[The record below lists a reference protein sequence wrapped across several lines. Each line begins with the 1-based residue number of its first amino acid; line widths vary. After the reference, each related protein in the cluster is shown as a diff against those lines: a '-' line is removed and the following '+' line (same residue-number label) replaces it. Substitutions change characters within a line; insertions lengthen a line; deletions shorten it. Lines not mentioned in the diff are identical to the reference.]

1 MLKYRKAPEPIKRSW
16 KEIIFPNMFGK
27 SKSAKVS
34 ILLKGTNQ
42 QATPFAISGESLPLL
57 ATVVNPN
64 PFAHIW
70 AKPQTP
76 ERRRGEPC
84 INQSQRG
91 ALQTMERQEAREQL
105 KGQLRAYVES
115 ITQKSKGA
123 NMYVCPLCRS
133 GTGSHSTGA
142 FSIARDGTSWK
153 CFSCNEGGDIFD
165 LIGKYE
171 GIADYSEQLK
181 RAGEIF
187 GITIDN
193 YRATA
198 PEDLRAY
205 QKQPKTEQYTHSN
218 IHTSTATMDY
228 TKFFLQ
234 ANKDIGKTSYHRGL
248 SLETLNRF
256 NIGYV
261 ENWRHPKAPTNVPA
275 SPRLIIPTS
284 KESYLAR
291 DTREHIPKGQEPY
304 IKSKVGQIHIF
315 NSNALY
321 TAKKPIFIVE
331 GELDALSIIEVGGE
345 AVALGTT
352 TKVKSLLEIL
362 KKGKPEQPLIIA
374 LDNDEAGEKA
384 YMGLSEGLKGLG
396 IPFYRRN
403 PAGKYK
409 DANEAL
415 QGNREALRQAVEN
428 AEHIQD
434 EAEQA
439 KREAYLRTSTDHYL
453 QSFIDGIADS
463 VNTPYIPTGF
473 KKLDTVLDGGLYEGL
488 YIVGAISSLGKT
500 TLITQIADQIAQAGQ
515 DVLIFSLEMARAEI
529 MAKSISR
536 HTLQQVLS
544 SGGDIRN
551 AKTTRGITTGKRYEN
566 YNKTERDLING
577 AIVAYSQYAGH
588 IYISEGIG
596 DIGAKQI
603 RDTVGQH
610 ILFTGNTPVVIIDY
624 LQILAPYN
632 ERATDKQNT
641 DKAVMEL
648 KRISRDY
655 KTPVIGI
662 SSFNRANYSAAVTME
677 AFKESGAIEYS
688 SDVLIGLQLKGAGG
702 SNDFDANEAKKK
714 NPREIELVILKNRN
728 GSTGD
733 KLGYRYYPLFNYFE
747 EE

>member
-1 MLKYRKAPEPIKRSW
+1 
-16 KEIIFPNMFGK
+16 
-27 SKSAKVS
+27 
-34 ILLKGTNQ
+34 
-42 QATPFAISGESLPLL
+42 
-57 ATVVNPN
+57 
-64 PFAHIW
+64 
-70 AKPQTP
+70 
-76 ERRRGEPC
+76 
-84 INQSQRG
+84 
-91 ALQTMERQEAREQL
+91 MERQEAREQL
-105 KGQLRAYVES
+105 KEQLKPYVES
-115 ITQKSKGA
+115 ITRKSKGA
-123 NMYVCPLCRS
+123 NMYVCPLCGS

-142 FSIARDGTSWK
+142 FSIKGTSWK
-153 CFSCNEGGDIFD
+153 CFSCNESGDIFD
-165 LIGKYE
+165 LIGKHE
-171 GIADYSEQLK
+171 GITDYSEQLK
-181 RAGEIF
+181 RAGELF
-187 GITIDN
+187 GVSIDI

-198 PEDLRAY
+198 QEDFREY
-205 QKQPKTEQYTHSN
+205 QNPPKNEQYTHNN
-218 IHTSTATMDY
+218 IHTTDY
-228 TKFFLQ
+228 TQFFLQ
-234 ANKDIGKTSYHRGL
+234 ANRDIEKTSYHRGL
-248 SLETLNRF
+248 SIETLNRF
-256 NIGYV
+256 NLGYV
-261 ENWRHPKAPTNVPA
+261 ESWRHPKAPNAPA

-291 DTREHIPKGQEPY
+291 DTREQIPEEQKPY
-304 IKSKVGQIHIF
+304 SKSKVGSIHLF
-315 NSNALY
+315 NAEALQNA
-321 TAKKPIFIVE
+321 TKPIFIVE

-352 TKVKSLLEIL
+352 TKVKSLLEVL
-362 KKGKPEQPLIIA
+362 KTKKPEQPLIIA

-384 YMGLSEGLKGLG
+384 YKELSEGLRGLS
-396 IPFYRRN
+396 IPFYRLN
-403 PAGKYK
+403 PAGEYK

-415 QGNREALRQAVEN
+415 QGNREALRQAVEE

-439 KREAYLRTSTDHYL
+439 QREAYLSTSTAHYL

-473 KKLDTVLDGGLYEGL
+473 KGLDTVLDGGLYEGL

-500 TLITQIADQIAQAGQ
+500 TLITQIADQIAQAGH

-551 AKTTRGITTGKRYEN
+551 AKTTRGITTGKWYEN
-566 YNKTERDLING
+566 YSKTERDLING
-577 AIVAYSQYAGH
+577 AIVSYSQYANH

-596 DIGAKQI
+596 DIGAEQI
-603 RDTVGQH
+603 RETIKQH

-632 ERATDKQNT
+632 DRATDKQNT

-662 SSFNRANYSAAVTME
+662 SSFNRANYSVAVTME

-688 SDVLIGLQLKGAGG
+688 SDVLIGLQLKGAGKK
-702 SNDFDANEAKKK
+702 DFDANEAKKK
-714 NPREIELVILKNRN
+714 SPREIELVILKNRN

-733 KLGYRYYPLFNYFE
+733 RLEFRYYPLFNYFE

>member
-1 MLKYRKAPEPIKRSW
+1 
-16 KEIIFPNMFGK
+16 
-27 SKSAKVS
+27 
-34 ILLKGTNQ
+34 
-42 QATPFAISGESLPLL
+42 
-57 ATVVNPN
+57 
-64 PFAHIW
+64 
-70 AKPQTP
+70 
-76 ERRRGEPC
+76 
-84 INQSQRG
+84 
-91 ALQTMERQEAREQL
+91 MERQEAREQL
-105 KGQLRAYVES
+105 KEQLKPYVES
-115 ITQKSKGA
+115 ITRKSKGA
-123 NMYVCPLCRS
+123 NMYVCPLCGS

-142 FSIARDGTSWK
+142 FSIKGTSWK

-165 LIGKYE
+165 LIGKHE
-171 GIADYSEQLK
+171 GITDYSEQLK
-181 RAGEIF
+181 RAGELF
-187 GITIDN
+187 GVSIDS

-198 PEDLRAY
+198 QEDFREY
-205 QKQPKTEQYTHSN
+205 QNPPKNEQYTHNN
-218 IHTSTATMDY
+218 IHTKDY
-228 TKFFLQ
+228 TQFFLQ
-234 ANKDIGKTSYHRGL
+234 ANRDIEKTSYHRGL
-248 SLETLNRF
+248 SIETLNRF
-256 NIGYV
+256 KIGYV
-261 ENWRHPKAPTNVPA
+261 ESWRHPKAPNAPA

-291 DTREHIPKGQEPY
+291 DTREQIPEEQKPY
-304 IKSKVGQIHIF
+304 SKSKVGSIHLF
-315 NSNALY
+315 NAKALQNA
-321 TAKKPIFIVE
+321 TKPIFIVE

-352 TKVKSLLEIL
+352 TKVKSLLDVL
-362 KKGKPEQPLIIA
+362 KTKKPEQPLIIA

-384 YMGLSEGLKGLG
+384 YKELSEGLRGLR
-396 IPFYRRN
+396 IPFYRLN
-403 PAGKYK
+403 PAGEYK

-415 QGNREALRQAVEN
+415 QGNREALRQAVEE

-439 KREAYLRTSTDHYL
+439 QREAYLSTSTAHYL

-473 KKLDTVLDGGLYEGL
+473 KGLDTVLDGGLYEGL

-500 TLITQIADQIAQAGQ
+500 TLITQIADQIAQAGH

-577 AIVAYSQYAGH
+577 AIVAYSQYAEH

-596 DIGAKQI
+596 DIGAEQI
-603 RDTVGQH
+603 RDTVKQH
-610 ILFTGNTPVVIIDY
+610 TLFTGNTPVVIIDY
-624 LQILAPYN
+624 LQILAPYS

-648 KRISRDY
+648 KRISRDF

-662 SSFNRANYSAAVTME
+662 SSFNRANYSVAVTME

-688 SDVLIGLQLKGAGG
+688 SDVLIGLQLKGAGKK
-702 SNDFDANEAKKK
+702 DFDANEAKKK
-714 NPREIELVILKNRN
+714 SPREIELVILKNRN

-733 KLGYRYYPLFNYFE
+733 KLGFRYYPLFNYFE

>member
-1 MLKYRKAPEPIKRSW
+1 M
-16 KEIIFPNMFGK
+16 N
-27 SKSAKVS
+27 
-34 ILLKGTNQ
+34 
-42 QATPFAISGESLPLL
+42 
-57 ATVVNPN
+57 
-64 PFAHIW
+64 
-70 AKPQTP
+70 
-76 ERRRGEPC
+76 
-84 INQSQRG
+84 
-91 ALQTMERQEAREQL
+91 RQEAREQL
-105 KGQLRAYVES
+105 KGQLRTYVES
-115 ITQKSKGA
+115 ITRKSKGA
-123 NMYVCPLCRS
+123 NMYVCPLCGS
-133 GTGSHSTGA
+133 GTGKHSTGA
-142 FSIARDGTSWK
+142 FSIKDGTSWK

-171 GIADYSEQLK
+171 CIADHNEQLK
-181 RAGEIF
+181 RAGELF
-187 GITIDN
+187 GITIDS
-193 YRATA
+193 YKATA
-198 PEDLRAY
+198 QEDFREY
-205 QKQPKTEQYTHSN
+205 QNQPKTEQYTHKS
-218 IHTSTATMDY
+218 IHTTDY
-228 TKFFLQ
+228 TQFFLQ
-234 ANKDIGKTSYHRGL
+234 ANKDIEKTNYHRGI

-256 NIGYV
+256 KIGYV
-261 ENWRHPKAPTNVPA
+261 ENWRHPKAPNAPP

-284 KESYLAR
+284 EESYLAR
-291 DTREHIPKGQEPY
+291 DTRENIPEEQKPY
-304 IKSKVGQIHIF
+304 IKSKVGSIHIF
-315 NSNALY
+315 NVNALQ
-321 TAKKPIFIVE
+321 TATKPIFIVE
-331 GELDALSIIEVGGE
+331 GEFDALSIIDVGGE

-352 TKVKSLLEIL
+352 TKVKSLLGLL
-362 KKGKPEQPLIIA
+362 KTKKPAQPLIISM
-374 LDNDEAGEKA
+374 DNDEAGEKA
-384 YMGLSEGLKGLG
+384 YKELSEGLQELN
-396 IPFYRRN
+396 ISFYRLN

-415 QGNREALRQAVEN
+415 QSDREALRQAVEE

-439 KREAYLRTSTDHYL
+439 QREAYLNTSTAYYL

-473 KKLDTVLDGGLYEGL
+473 KNLDAVLDGGLYEGL

-515 DVLIFSLEMARAEI
+515 DVLIFSLEMARTEI

-544 SGGDIRN
+544 NGGDIRN

-566 YNKTERDLING
+566 YSKAERELING
-577 AIVAYSQYAGH
+577 AIVAYSRYANH

-596 DIGAKQI
+596 DIGAEQI
-603 RDTVGQH
+603 RETVKKH
-610 ILFTGNTPVVIIDY
+610 ILFTGNTPVVVIDY
-624 LQILAPYN
+624 LQILAPYS

-662 SSFNRANYSAAVTME
+662 SSFNRANYSVAVTME

-702 SNDFDANEAKKK
+702 KTFDANEAKKR

-728 GSTGD
+728 GSTGN
-733 KLGYRYYPLFNYFE
+733 KLVYEYYPLFNYFE

>member
-1 MLKYRKAPEPIKRSW
+1 MD
-16 KEIIFPNMFGK
+16 
-27 SKSAKVS
+27 
-34 ILLKGTNQ
+34 
-42 QATPFAISGESLPLL
+42 
-57 ATVVNPN
+57 
-64 PFAHIW
+64 
-70 AKPQTP
+70 
-76 ERRRGEPC
+76 
-84 INQSQRG
+84 
-91 ALQTMERQEAREQL
+91 RQEAREQL
-105 KGQLRAYVES
+105 KEQLKPYVES
-115 ITQKSKGA
+115 ITHKSKGA
-123 NMYVCPLCRS
+123 NMYVCPLCGS

-142 FSIARDGTSWK
+142 FSIKGTSWK
-153 CFSCNEGGDIFD
+153 CFSCNKGGDIFD
-165 LIGKYE
+165 LIGEYE
-171 GIADYSEQLK
+171 GIADHSKQLK
-181 RAGEIF
+181 RAGELF
-187 GITIDN
+187 GIYIDS
-193 YRATA
+193 YRAKA
-198 PEDLRAY
+198 QEDFREY

-218 IHTSTATMDY
+218 IHTSTATADY
-228 TKFFLQ
+228 TQFFLQ
-234 ANKDIGKTSYHRGL
+234 ANRDIEKTSYHRGL
-248 SLETLNRF
+248 SLDTLNRF
-256 NIGYV
+256 KIGYV
-261 ENWRHPKAPTNVPA
+261 ENWRHPKAPKAPA

-291 DTREHIPKGQEPY
+291 DTREQIPEEQKPY
-304 IKSKVGQIHIF
+304 SKSKVGSIHIF
-315 NSNALY
+315 NAKALQ
-321 TAKKPIFIVE
+321 TARKPIFIVE

-352 TKVKSLLEIL
+352 TKVKSLLELL
-362 KKGKPEQPLIIA
+362 KTKKPEQPLIIA

-384 YMGLSEGLKGLG
+384 YKELSEGLRELS
-396 IPFYRRN
+396 IPFYRLN
-403 PAGKYK
+403 PSGEYK

-415 QGNREALRQAVEN
+415 QGNREALRQAVEE

-439 KREAYLRTSTDHYL
+439 QREAYLNTSTAHYL

-473 KKLDTVLDGGLYEGL
+473 KGLDAVLDGGLYEGL

-566 YNKTERDLING
+566 YSKTERDLING

-596 DIGAKQI
+596 NIGAEQI
-603 RDTVGQH
+603 RETVKQH
-610 ILFTGNTPVVIIDY
+610 TLFTGNTPVVIIDY
-624 LQILAPYN
+624 LQILAPYS

-662 SSFNRANYSAAVTME
+662 SSFNRANYSVSVTME

-688 SDVLIGLQLKGAGG
+688 SDVLIGLQLKGMGEK
-702 SNDFDANEAKKK
+702 DFDANEAKKK
-714 NPREIELVILKNRN
+714 SPREIELVILKNRN
-728 GSTGD
+728 GNTGD
-733 KLGYRYYPLFNYFE
+733 KLGFRYYPLFNYFE

>member
-1 MLKYRKAPEPIKRSW
+1 MD
-16 KEIIFPNMFGK
+16 
-27 SKSAKVS
+27 
-34 ILLKGTNQ
+34 
-42 QATPFAISGESLPLL
+42 
-57 ATVVNPN
+57 
-64 PFAHIW
+64 
-70 AKPQTP
+70 
-76 ERRRGEPC
+76 
-84 INQSQRG
+84 
-91 ALQTMERQEAREQL
+91 RQEAREQL

-115 ITQKSKGA
+115 ITKRSKGA
-123 NMYVCPLCRS
+123 NMYVCPLCGS
-133 GTGSHSTGA
+133 GTGNHSTGA
-142 FSIARDGTSWK
+142 FSIKDGTSWK

-171 GIADYSEQLK
+171 SIADHSEQLK
-181 RAGEIF
+181 RAGELF
-187 GITIDN
+187 GITIDS

-198 PEDLRAY
+198 QEDFREY
-205 QKQPKTEQYTHSN
+205 QNQPKTEQYTHKS
-218 IHTSTATMDY
+218 IHTADY
-228 TKFFLQ
+228 TQFFLK
-234 ANKDIGKTSYHRGL
+234 ANKDIEKTTYHRGI

-256 NIGYV
+256 KIGYV
-261 ENWRHPKAPTNVPA
+261 ENWRHPKAPNAPA

-291 DTREHIPKGQEPY
+291 DTRENIPEEQKPY
-304 IKSKVGQIHIF
+304 SKSKVGSIHIF
-315 NSNALY
+315 NAKALQ
-321 TAKKPIFIVE
+321 TATKPIFIVE

-362 KKGKPEQPLIIA
+362 KTTKPEQPLIIS

-384 YMGLSEGLKGLG
+384 YKELSEGLQGLS
-396 IPFYRRN
+396 IPFYRLN
-403 PAGKYK
+403 PAGEHK

-415 QGNREALRQAVEN
+415 QSDREALKQAVEE

-439 KREAYLRTSTDHYL
+439 QREAYLNTSTAYYL

-473 KKLDTVLDGGLYEGL
+473 KRLDAVLDGGLYEGL

-500 TLITQIADQIAQAGQ
+500 TLITQITDQIAQAGQ
-515 DVLIFSLEMARAEI
+515 DVLIFSLEMARTEI

-536 HTLQQVLS
+536 HTLQQVLNN
-544 SGGDIRN
+544 GGDIRN
-551 AKTTRGITTGKRYEN
+551 AKTTRGITTGKRYES
-566 YNKTERDLING
+566 YSKAERELING
-577 AIVAYSQYAGH
+577 AIVAYSQYANH

-596 DIGAKQI
+596 DIGAEQI
-603 RDTVGQH
+603 RETVKQH
-610 ILFTGNTPVVIIDY
+610 ILFTGNTPVVVIDY
-624 LQILAPYN
+624 LQILAPYS

-662 SSFNRANYSAAVTME
+662 SSFNRANYSVAVSME

-688 SDVLIGLQLKGAGG
+688 SDVLLGLQLKGAGEK
-702 SNDFDANEAKKK
+702 NFDANEAKKK
-714 NPREIELVILKNRN
+714 SPREIELVILKNRN

-733 KLGYRYYPLFNYFE
+733 KLGYKYYPLFNYFE

>member
-1 MLKYRKAPEPIKRSW
+1 
-16 KEIIFPNMFGK
+16 
-27 SKSAKVS
+27 
-34 ILLKGTNQ
+34 
-42 QATPFAISGESLPLL
+42 
-57 ATVVNPN
+57 
-64 PFAHIW
+64 
-70 AKPQTP
+70 
-76 ERRRGEPC
+76 
-84 INQSQRG
+84 
-91 ALQTMERQEAREQL
+91 MERQEAREQL
-105 KGQLRAYVES
+105 KEQLKPYVES
-115 ITQKSKGA
+115 ITRKSKGA
-123 NMYVCPLCRS
+123 NMYVCPLCGS

-142 FSIARDGTSWK
+142 FSIKGTSWK

-165 LIGKYE
+165 LIGKHE
-171 GIADYSEQLK
+171 GITDYSEQLK
-181 RAGEIF
+181 RAGELF
-187 GITIDN
+187 GVSIDS

-198 PEDLRAY
+198 QEDFREY
-205 QKQPKTEQYTHSN
+205 QNPPKNEQYTHNN
-218 IHTSTATMDY
+218 IHTTDY
-228 TKFFLQ
+228 TQFFLQ
-234 ANKDIGKTSYHRGL
+234 ANRDIEKTSYHRGL
-248 SLETLNRF
+248 SIETLNRF
-256 NIGYV
+256 KIGYV
-261 ENWRHPKAPTNVPA
+261 ESWRHPKAPNAPA

-291 DTREHIPKGQEPY
+291 DTREQIPEEQKPY
-304 IKSKVGQIHIF
+304 SKSKVGSIHLF
-315 NSNALY
+315 NAKALQNA
-321 TAKKPIFIVE
+321 TKPIFIVE

-352 TKVKSLLEIL
+352 TKVKSLLDVL
-362 KKGKPEQPLIIA
+362 KTKKPEQPLIIA

-384 YMGLSEGLKGLG
+384 YKELSEGLRGLR
-396 IPFYRRN
+396 IPFYRLN
-403 PAGKYK
+403 PAGEYK

-415 QGNREALRQAVEN
+415 QGNREALRQAVEE

-439 KREAYLRTSTDHYL
+439 QREAYLSTSTAHYL

-473 KKLDTVLDGGLYEGL
+473 KGLDTVLDGGLYEGL

-500 TLITQIADQIAQAGQ
+500 TLITQIADQIAQAGH

-566 YNKTERDLING
+566 YSKTERELING
-577 AIVAYSQYAGH
+577 AIVAYSQYAEH

-596 DIGAKQI
+596 DIGAEQI
-603 RDTVGQH
+603 RDTVKQH
-610 ILFTGNTPVVIIDY
+610 TLFTGNTPVVIIDY
-624 LQILAPYN
+624 LQILAPYS

-648 KRISRDY
+648 KRISRDF

-662 SSFNRANYSAAVTME
+662 SSFNRANYSVAVTME

-688 SDVLIGLQLKGAGG
+688 SDVLIGLQLKGAGKK
-702 SNDFDANEAKKK
+702 DFDANEAKKK
-714 NPREIELVILKNRN
+714 SPREIELVILKNRN

-733 KLGYRYYPLFNYFE
+733 KLGFRYYPLFNYFE